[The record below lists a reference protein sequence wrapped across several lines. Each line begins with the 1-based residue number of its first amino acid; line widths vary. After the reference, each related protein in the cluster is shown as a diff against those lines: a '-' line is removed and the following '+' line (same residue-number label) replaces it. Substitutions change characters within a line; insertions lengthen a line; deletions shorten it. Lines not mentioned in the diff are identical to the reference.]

1 MSETPRAAIRSLETG
16 VAALL
21 LAFTVLGLSLLPVA
35 SKPVVAGLVRA
46 VDSHVSA
53 DLTGRETLDAAEGV
67 RRFVVDPDA
76 PGLPATI
83 AGRPAFDASSVSHL
97 EDVRDV
103 LVPALR
109 LSAGLGVALA
119 VWALV
124 RRRSAAGRRLVA
136 SACRAAGLV
145 LLASAFAGIAAAAL
159 DFDGFFGWF
168 HTLFFA
174 EGTWVFPAEALLV
187 RLFPIPFWV
196 AAGSAWGAI
205 VLACAIVLIRAERRS
220 CFTE

>member
-1 MSETPRAAIRSLETG
+1 MRRLESG

-21 LAFTVLGLSLLPVA
+21 LAVTVLGLSLVPVA
-35 SKPVVAGLVRA
+35 SRPVVAGLVRA
-46 VDSHVSA
+46 VDAHASI
-53 DLTGRETLDAAEGV
+53 DLTERETLDAAEAV
-67 RRFVVDPDA
+67 RWFVVDPDA

-83 AGRPAFDASSVSHL
+83 AGRPAFDPSSVRHL
-97 EDVRDV
+97 KDVRDV

-109 LSAGLGVALA
+109 LSAGLGIALA
-119 VWALV
+119 VWALL
-124 RRRSAAGRRLVA
+124 RRRTAAGRRLVA

-145 LLASAFAGIAAAAL
+145 LLGSALTGIAAAVV

-187 RLFPIPFWV
+187 RLFPIPFWI
-196 AAGSAWGAI
+196 AAGLVWGAI
-205 VLACAIVLIRAERRS
+205 VLACAIVLVATGRRS
-220 CFTE
+220 RFTE